1 MLKYLLTLSLIATS
15 SMAVANLLS
24 MALTLRAMTTSQ
36 ILTRAY
42 AIKKS
47 RNNSEIT
54 IHNLFRKE
62 NVLIDKV
69 NKLEKEQDRLIDIE
83 NGRQSSDPY
92 SSKSYEIDEC
102 AKKKENIYKDL
113 SLLREKISKKIDEMT
128 KEED

>member
-1 MLKYLLTLSLIATS
+1 MS
-15 SMAVANLLS
+15 VANVLS
-24 MALTLRAMTTSQ
+24 VALTLRAVATAQ

-54 IHNLFRKE
+54 IYNLFRKE
-62 NVLIDKV
+62 NILIDKA

-83 NGRQSSDPY
+83 NGRQSSDPF

-102 AKKKENIYKDL
+102 ARKKEKIYKDL

-128 KEED
+128 KEEED